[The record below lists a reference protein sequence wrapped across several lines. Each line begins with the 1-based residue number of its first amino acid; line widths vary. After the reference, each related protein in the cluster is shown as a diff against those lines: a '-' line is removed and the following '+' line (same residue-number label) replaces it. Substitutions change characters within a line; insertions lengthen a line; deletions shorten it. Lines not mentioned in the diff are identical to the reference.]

1 MLYEEFQSLEQVQ
14 EYAFKCK
21 HNLIIKEG
29 KFILTHTG
37 NANKLTYNYLS
48 DVVNY
53 LQKLEA
59 SWTKA
64 IK

>member
-1 MLYEEFQSLEQVQ
+1 MLYEEFQTLDQVQ
-14 EYAFKCK
+14 KYALECK
-21 HNLIIKEG
+21 HHLIIRDG

-53 LQKLEA
+53 LQRLEA
-59 SWTKA
+59 SWTKG
-64 IK
+64 IQ